1 MTLRQDL
8 GIVTYVGV
16 PTCPQTPQV
25 YPPGGHKLR
34 ARPTPPIEIFGL
46 DQSLTR
52 LFTRQNHT
60 TTYLL
65 IVSHVYHNKLIL
77 HTLHTTFL
85 FLLIALST
93 SQPARPLHPRE
104 LESGSAISYSQL
116 TVHSN
121 FFIFIRILITI
132 SYAKK

>member
-1 MTLRQDL
+1 MFFDDDL

-25 YPPGGHKLR
+25 YPLGGNKLR
-34 ARPTPPIEIFGL
+34 ARPTPPIEIFDL

-52 LFTRQNHT
+52 QNHT
-60 TTYLL
+60 TMYLL

-85 FLLIALST
+85 FLLIASST
-93 SQPARPLHPRE
+93 LQPACPLHPTE
-104 LESGSAISYSQL
+104 LESGSALLVIA
-116 TVHSN
+116 N
-121 FFIFIRILITI
+121 
-132 SYAKK
+132 